1 MTIEER
7 TLLGLAATLLAGAR
21 TIARAGVATVGIITA
36 VTLLTPRTFTSE
48 ASFLP
53 QLSDPTAT
61 SGLAQIAGQFG
72 LSLPAGDPSQSPQFY
87 AELVVSR
94 EILSP
99 LLELQFD
106 VDGARAESELRGRR
120 TVALLD
126 MARVRG
132 RTDEIRREKGV
143 KWLRKHVVR
152 VNTSRQTGVVSVTA
166 TTKWSDVS
174 KTVVD
179 SIIASLNQFN
189 LKSRQSQAR
198 SERAF
203 VEERI
208 ADAEARLREAEN
220 EFRLFLEQNRVIA
233 SSPSLMFE
241 RDRIAR
247 EVNVRQ
253 QVYTSLVQALEQARI
268 AEVRNTPLITV
279 VERPDTPAR
288 PDERGWL
295 LRLVGG
301 LLLGFSIGIAKVLVR
316 ESSRQLQSESSG
328 EIAAWNDAWLQFR
341 SWVVRPWR

>member
-1 MTIEER
+1 MSTAER

-21 TIARAGVATVGIITA
+21 TIARAGVATVALIAGF
-36 VTLLTPRTFTSE
+36 TLLSPRTFTSE

-53 QLSDPTAT
+53 QMSDPTAT

-94 EILSP
+94 EILAP

-106 VDGARAESELRGRR
+106 EFGVPAAGELRGPSPI
-120 TVALLD
+120 ALMD
-126 MARVRG
+126 MARIRG
-132 RTDEIRREKGV
+132 RTDDIRREKGI
-143 KWLRKHVVR
+143 KWLRKDVVR

-166 TTKWSDVS
+166 TTKWSEVS
-174 KTVVD
+174 KTLVD
-179 SIIASLNQFN
+179 SIFSSLNRFN
-189 LKSRQSQAR
+189 LQSRQSQAR
-198 SERAF
+198 SERTF
-203 VEERI
+203 VQERI
-208 ADAEARLREAEN
+208 ADAEARLRETES
-220 EFRLFLEQNRVIA
+220 ELRVFLEQNRIVS
-233 SSPSLMFE
+233 SSPSLVFE

-268 AEVRNTPLITV
+268 AEVRNTPLITI
-279 VERPDTPAR
+279 VERPDVPAR

-301 LLLGFSIGIAKVLVR
+301 LMLGISIGAAIVLIR
-316 ESSRQLQSESSG
+316 ASSRQLTSEAG
-328 EIAAWNDAWLQFR
+328 GDVAAWNDAWLQFR
-341 SWVVRPWR
+341 AWIVRPWR

>member
-1 MTIEER
+1 MTIQER
-7 TLLGLAATLLAGAR
+7 TLLGLAATLLAGVR
-21 TIARAGVATVGIITA
+21 TIARAGVATVGAIA
-36 VTLLTPRTFTSE
+36 VVTLLTPRTFTSE

-99 LLELQFD
+99 LLQLRFD
-106 VDGARAESELRGRR
+106 EGGAPAPGDLRGIS
-120 TVALLD
+120 LLD

-132 RTDEIRREKGV
+132 RTEEIRREKGV
-143 KWLRKHVVR
+143 KWLRKRVVR

-166 TTKWSDVS
+166 TTKWSEVS
-174 KTVVD
+174 KTIVD
-179 SIIASLNQFN
+179 SVFASLNRFN
-189 LKSRQSQAR
+189 LQSRQSQAR

-208 ADAEARLREAEN
+208 ADAEGRLREAEN
-220 EFRLFLEQNRVIA
+220 ELRLFLEQNRVIA
-233 SSPSLMFE
+233 SSPALTFE
-241 RDRIAR
+241 RERIAR
-247 EVNVRQ
+247 EVNLRQ

-279 VERPDTPAR
+279 VERPDAPAR
-288 PDERGWL
+288 PDERGWI

-301 LLLGFSIGIAKVLVR
+301 LFLGFSIGFAGVLVR
-316 ESSRQLQSESSG
+316 ASAKQLTSG
-328 EIAAWNDAWLQFR
+328 ASGDVAAWNDAWRQFR
-341 SWVVRPWR
+341 AWIVRPWR